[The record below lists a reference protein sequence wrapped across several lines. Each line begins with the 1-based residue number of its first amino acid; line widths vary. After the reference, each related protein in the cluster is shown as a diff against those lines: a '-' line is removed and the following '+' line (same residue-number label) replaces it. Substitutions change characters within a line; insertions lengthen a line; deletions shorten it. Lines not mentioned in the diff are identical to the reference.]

1 MGYFYY
7 GNNSHAIEIDDR
19 PLAHLKI
26 AILTLLRAGRSVAF
40 TFDRSPRDGSGR
52 ETLWISP
59 SSEIRFRF
67 NGSRVPS
74 INETWLRSIFATADT
89 PTGLR
94 LIREPLEAVLITK
107 PSQAALLTQP
117 REAALVS

>member
-1 MGYFYY
+1 MGYLYY

-26 AILTLLRAGRSVAF
+26 TILTLLRAGRSVAF
-40 TFDRSPRDGSGR
+40 TFDRPLCDGSGR

-67 NGSRVPS
+67 NGNRVSS
-74 INETWLRSIFATADT
+74 INETWLRSIFATADA
-89 PTGLR
+89 PTELR
-94 LIREPLEAVLITK
+94 LVTEPLEAVLITE
-107 PSQAALLTQP
+107 PSQAALQMQP
-117 REAALVS
+117 REAVLVS